1 MASKLFLVDL
11 DLNLNKAK
19 NFRLEDFSTDP
30 STSLESGRLVYF
42 TGIGVNQNHFKAYNG
57 TAWKTLAYTD
67 DVPDIEISLEAATGF
82 TVSGSPADAS
92 GTLTFE
98 WDEVAPGYVLAG
110 ALDANTSPAPG
121 NSIPTFRALGEQD
134 IPVEIARVE
143 DVNTSLDEYILLTEK
158 GEPLGVAELNASGTV
173 PAEQLDLG
181 NYVTLDGSQT
191 ISGQKTFNNSL
202 NFEYHNTDPS
212 YDFLVGTLNF
222 YESGSNGTGIGGFG
236 QISINTA
243 MENASI
249 ALNAYTT
256 GSSISL
262 SSNTDITLT
271 AYDGDVIIGSNSGG
285 EYLGSVDPDNQIA
298 VIGDLFEISATVTGT
313 TGQISVEDTGTNDYV
328 VSLPDTVTL
337 GTDGNKGR
345 LLLGN
350 ANYAAAGSFEI
361 DNSDQLTISSDY
373 GDIFLATASGS
384 TAYLG
389 SITSGSQI
397 ATIGDI
403 QALDAY
409 DITAT
414 QISNWDTAYGWGDH
428 SVEGYLTTAVQ
439 AISNTDGNITFS
451 ASTGSVT
458 ADLATDVEIA
468 GDLIV
473 QGDLTVNGDVTTLNT
488 ATMNVEDNIFV
499 LNSNV
504 TGTPSVDAGI
514 EVERGTY
521 DNASIYWNET
531 LNKWWVSTP
540 ADAAT
545 SGTPAQQ
552 IARKVVRT
560 TTGTTHS
567 INHGLVTED
576 VTVNCWLDGEQV
588 EVSVVI
594 TDENTVTVTTNSS
607 ITNLKTVVVG

>member
-98 WDEVAPGYVLAG
+98 WDEVAPGHVLAG
-110 ALDANTSPAPG
+110 LLDTNTSPAPG

-143 DVNTSLDEYILLTEK
+143 DVNTSLEDYILLTEK

-173 PAEQLDLG
+173 PAEQLYLG
-181 NYVTLDGSQT
+181 DYFGPVSLTTFDPYQD
-191 ISGQKTFNNSL
+191 ISL
-202 NFEYHNTDPS
+202 
-212 YDFLVGTLNF
+212 
-222 YESGSNGTGIGGFG
+222 
-236 QISINTA
+236 TA
-243 MENASI
+243 
-249 ALNAYTT
+249 LTT
-256 GSSISL
+256 GSNISL
-262 SSNTDITLT
+262 NANTDITLT
-271 AYDGDVIIGSNSGG
+271 AYDGDIVINTSGSGG

-298 VIGDLFEISATVTGT
+298 TIGDLNSEGVNLLTGT
-313 TGQISVEDTGTNDYV
+313 TNQITVSGDGTGDVTL
-328 VSLPDTVTL
+328 SLPDTVIL

-350 ANYAAAGSFEI
+350 ANYATAGSFEI

-409 DITAT
+409 DITLT

-451 ASTGSVT
+451 SSTGTVT
-458 ADLATDVEIA
+458 ADLATDIEID

-473 QGDLTVNGDVTTLNT
+473 GGNLTVNGDVTTLNT

-514 EVERGTY
+514 EVERGTST
-521 DNASIYWNET
+521 NASLIWDE
-531 LNKWWVSTP
+531 
-540 ADAAT
+540 
-545 SGTPAQQ
+545 SGDVWQAGLVGSEKT
-552 IARKVVRT
+552 IARKFVAI
-560 TTGTTHS
+560 TTGTTHT
-567 INHGLVTED
+567 ITHGLATSD
-576 VTVNCWLDGEQV
+576 VTVNCWLDGSQV
-588 EVSVVI
+588 EAAIVV
-594 TDENTVTVTTNSS
+594 TDTNTVTVTTNSS